1 MEESIDVDGCLRRWK
16 EGDEAAA
23 EELIQHL
30 FPVISK
36 IVRTHLPRRD
46 DEKDLVQEILMK
58 TFAKLHQF
66 KGDAPITHWVSRLA
80 LTTCLDRLRAQKIR
94 PEIRQADLT
103 PEESDVF
110 DAAWLTGSSPD
121 AGAAIAA
128 RDLVD
133 KILSSLSPEDRSLIL
148 MVDLEGRSLQ
158 EIADAMG
165 WSISKVKMR
174 LFRVRPQLRQMIQR
188 LENENEQN

>member
-1 MEESIDVDGCLRRWK
+1 MDEPIDIDDCLQRWK
-16 EGDEAAA
+16 QGDEAAA
-23 EELIQHL
+23 EELIRHL

-58 TFAKLHQF
+58 TFSRLHQF

-94 PEIRQADLT
+94 PEVRLADLT
-103 PEESDVF
+103 PEESEVF

-121 AGAAIAA
+121 ASDAIAA

-133 KILSSLSPEDRSLIL
+133 KILAFLSPEDRSLIL

-158 EIADAMG
+158 EISDATG
-165 WSISKVKMR
+165 WSVSKIKMR
-174 LFRVRPQLRQMIQR
+174 LFRVRPQLRQLIQK
-188 LENENEQN
+188 LEERK

>member
-1 MEESIDVDGCLRRWK
+1 MDETIDVDACLRRWK

-23 EELIQHL
+23 EELIRHL

-46 DEKDLVQEILMK
+46 DEKDLIQEILMK
-58 TFAKLHQF
+58 TFSKLHQF

-103 PEESDVF
+103 PDESDVF
-110 DAAWLTGSSPD
+110 DAAWLSGSSPD
-121 AGAAIAA
+121 ASEAITA

-133 KILSSLSPEDRSLIL
+133 KILASLSPEDRSLIL

-158 EIADAMG
+158 EISETTG
-165 WSISKVKMR
+165 WSISKIKMR
-174 LFRVRPQLRQMIQR
+174 LFRVRPQLRQLIR
-188 LENENEQN
+188 KLEERQ

>member
-1 MEESIDVDGCLRRWK
+1 MDEPIDVDGCLQRWK
-16 EGDEAAA
+16 KGDESAA
-23 EELIQHL
+23 EELIRHL
-30 FPVISK
+30 YPVISK

-58 TFAKLHQF
+58 TFSRLYQY

-94 PEIRQADLT
+94 PEIRQSDLT

-121 AGAAIAA
+121 AGDAIAA

-158 EIADAMG
+158 EISETTG
-165 WSISKVKMR
+165 WSISKIKMR
-174 LFRVRPQLRQMIQR
+174 LFRVRPQLRQMIHK
-188 LENENEQN
+188 LEERK

>member
-1 MEESIDVDGCLRRWK
+1 MDEALDVDGCLRRWR

-23 EELIQHL
+23 EQLIEHL

-46 DEKDLVQEILMK
+46 EEKDLVQEILMK
-58 TFAKLHQF
+58 TFAKLHQY
-66 KGDAPITHWVSRLA
+66 KGDAPLAHWVSRLA

-94 PEIRQADLT
+94 PEIRRADLT
-103 PEESDVF
+103 PEESDAF

-121 AGAAIAA
+121 AGDAIAA
-128 RDLVD
+128 RDVVD
-133 KILSSLSPEDRSLIL
+133 KIMAQLSPEDRSLVL

-158 EIADAMG
+158 EISETTG
-165 WSISKVKMR
+165 WTVSKIKMR
-174 LFRVRPQLRQMIQR
+174 LFRIRPQLRQMIQR
-188 LENENEQN
+188 LEDSK

>member
-1 MEESIDVDGCLRRWK
+1 MDEPIDVNGCLQRWK
-16 EGDEAAA
+16 KGDETAA
-23 EELIQHL
+23 EELIRHL

-46 DEKDLVQEILMK
+46 EEKDLVQEILMK
-58 TFAKLHQF
+58 TFAKLHQY
-66 KGDAPITHWVSRLA
+66 KGDAPISHWVSRLA

-94 PEIRQADLT
+94 PEVRRADLT
-103 PEESDVF
+103 PEESDIF

-121 AGAAIAA
+121 ASEAIGA

-133 KILSSLSPEDRSLIL
+133 KILSSLSPEDRNLIL

-158 EIADAMG
+158 EISETTG
-165 WSISKVKMR
+165 WSISKIKMR
-174 LFRVRPQLRQMIQR
+174 LFRVRPQLRQMIEK
-188 LENENEQN
+188 LEERT

>member
-1 MEESIDVDGCLRRWK
+1 MDEAIDIEACLQRWRK
-16 EGDEAAA
+16 GDEAAA
-23 EELIQHL
+23 EELIRHL
-30 FPVISK
+30 FPLISK

-58 TFAKLHQF
+58 TFAKLHQY
-66 KGDAPITHWVSRLA
+66 KGDAPLTHWVSRLA

-103 PEESDVF
+103 PEDSDVF
-110 DAAWLTGSSPD
+110 EAAWLTGSSPD

-158 EIADAMG
+158 EISDATG
-165 WSISKVKMR
+165 WSISKIKMR
-174 LFRVRPQLRQMIQR
+174 LFRVRPQLRQMVQK
-188 LENENEQN
+188 LEERQ

>member
-1 MEESIDVDGCLRRWK
+1 MDEAIDVDGCLRRWK

-23 EELIQHL
+23 EELIRHL

-58 TFAKLHQF
+58 TFSRLHQY
-66 KGDAPITHWVSRLA
+66 KGDAPISHWVSRLA

-94 PEIRQADLT
+94 PEVRRADLT
-103 PEESDVF
+103 PDESDVF

-121 AGAAIAA
+121 AGEAIAA

-148 MVDLEGRSLQ
+148 MVDLEGRSLR
-158 EIADAMG
+158 EISDATG
-165 WSISKVKMR
+165 WSISKIKMR
-174 LFRVRPQLRQMIQR
+174 LFRVRPQLRQMIHK
-188 LENENEQN
+188 LEERN

>member
-1 MEESIDVDGCLRRWK
+1 MDEAMDVDRCLRRWK

-23 EELIQHL
+23 EELIRHI
-30 FPVISK
+30 FPIISR

-58 TFAKLHQF
+58 TFAKLHQY

-94 PEIRQADLT
+94 PEVRVSDLT

-121 AGAAIAA
+121 AGDAIAA

-158 EIADAMG
+158 EISEVTG
-165 WSISKVKMR
+165 WTISKIKMR
-174 LFRVRPQLRQMIQR
+174 LFRVRPQLRQMIHK
-188 LENENEQN
+188 LEERK